1 MMRRLAM
8 VMALALLPS
17 LSGAQVRQQD
27 PERLRAMVTQRFMEN
42 YRRQAGLTDDQFL
55 KFQQAVR
62 RHWDDRRTLQQR
74 EREAMQA
81 LGDQLRPGVA
91 ADEAAVT
98 RLLDEVVA
106 VQQERVEKLR
116 AEQQDLATFLNP
128 VQRAQLLVAF
138 AQLERQI
145 EQLMQRRMGSGPG
158 QQIQ

>member
-1 MMRRLAM
+1 MMRALAM

-17 LSGAQVRQQD
+17 VSGAQVRQQD

-42 YRRQAGLTDDQFL
+42 YRRQAGLTDDQFM
-55 KFQQAVR
+55 KFQAAVR

-128 VQRAQLLVAF
+128 VQRAQLLIAF
-138 AQLERQI
+138 AQLEHQI
-145 EQLMQRRMGSGPG
+145 EQLMQRRMGNGPG
-158 QQIQ
+158 QQI